1 MGDTSLTPISESGS
15 DFLQRFQ
22 SLPAEKKLTLV
33 MEALKESERQKS
45 VAIVKAEANQ
55 EKATTLDRLTSMEK
69 WWSLQQATALLG
81 YKRVGQNNLFAF
93 LRSEGVLM
101 NTAARWNQPYRE
113 YIERGYFKVIE
124 QEFDLPDGT
133 TKPNWKPV
141 VSQKG
146 LDFIRRKLS
155 EKKNDEPIE
164 E

>member
-1 MGDTSLTPISESGS
+1 VSDVVPTGSGS
-15 DFLQRFQ
+15 DFLERFQ
-22 SLPAEKKLTLV
+22 SLPAEKKLLLV
-33 MEALKESERQKS
+33 VEALKESERQKQ
-45 VAIVKAEANQ
+45 VAVVKAEANQ
-55 EKATTLDRLTSMEK
+55 EKAATLDRLTGMEK
-69 WWSLQQATALLG
+69 WWSMQQAAALLG

-113 YIERGYFKVIE
+113 YIERGYLKVIE
-124 QEFDLPDGT
+124 QEFDLPNGT
-133 TKPNWKPV
+133 TQPYWKTV

-155 EKKNDEPIE
+155 EANNDQPVE

>member
-1 MGDTSLTPISESGS
+1 MS
-15 DFLQRFQ
+15 DPAITGEEFLEKFQ
-22 SLPAEKKLTLV
+22 SLPPEKKLSIV
-33 MEALKESERQKS
+33 VDALNESERQKQ
-45 VAIVKAEANQ
+45 VAVVKAETNQ
-55 EKATTLDRLTSMEK
+55 EKAKTLDRLIGMEK
-69 WWSLQQATALLG
+69 WWSMQQAAGLLG
-81 YKRVGQNNLFAF
+81 YRSVGQNNLIAF

-113 YIERGYFKVIE
+113 YIERGYFKIVE

-133 TKPNWKPV
+133 TKPNWKTV

-155 EKKNDEPIE
+155 ESNNDQPVE